1 MNSIRNNTVDVI
13 RGFAMLLVVL
23 GHTLSGSTCEF
34 HDNLLFQIIWTLQ
47 MPLFIIISGYVT
59 KYSQPITSARG
70 LLKFIKKRTIAY
82 LLPWTVWTFIVRG
95 LIFMKDGLL
104 DIKYLLWNMDSGYW
118 FLVTIWTISI
128 VYGCSDYLSN
138 RISKKDNV
146 LVLFHIA
153 WCTVG
158 MGILGLVGFTMGLSF
173 LCIKLTLYYIPFYL
187 AGYLY
192 GHYQEYILK
201 LHNGRNYINY
211 IVALCLA
218 LWLSL
223 INRIDFYN
231 IPDSGI
237 IIALRAATS
246 LVGCVAVIGLFTS
259 FCSKIVGGGNSTM
272 VGCTFIGDLSNTLFV
287 SESNQD
293 GNHSNDA
300 VVRRNNGSDIKL
312 CTGINTYRGNNK
324 AITIQW
330 CSKLYALCKDNAFQ
344 CLKWAGENSLQ
355 IYLVHGFSL
364 CLLVS
369 KMQIAANQFP
379 VNAFIA
385 INFIITVALSCL
397 YIKIIGLNR
406 IINKILFWK

>member
-146 LVLFHIA
+146 LVLFHIV

-259 FCSKIVGGGNSTM
+259 FCSKIVGGGILQWSGVHSLEIYLTHYLCLNPIKMEIIPTM
-272 VGCTFIGDLSNTLFV
+272 QSLEGIMVLISNFALVLILT
-287 SESNQD
+287 
-293 GNHSNDA
+293 
-300 VVRRNNGSDIKL
+300 VVTIKL
-312 CTGINTYRGNNK
+312 LQSNGAANYI
-324 AITIQW
+324 
-330 CSKLYALCKDNAFQ
+330 LYA
-344 CLKWAGENSLQ
+344 
-355 IYLVHGFSL
+355 
-364 CLLVS
+364 
-369 KMQIAANQFP
+369 
-379 VNAFIA
+379 
-385 INFIITVALSCL
+385 
-397 YIKIIGLNR
+397 KIMRSNV
-406 IINKILFWK
+406 